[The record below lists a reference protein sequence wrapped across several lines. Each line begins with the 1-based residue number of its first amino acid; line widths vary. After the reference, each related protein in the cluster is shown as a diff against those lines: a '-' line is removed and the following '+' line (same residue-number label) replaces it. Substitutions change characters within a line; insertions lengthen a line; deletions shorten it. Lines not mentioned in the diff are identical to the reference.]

1 MNFFRQEVQTMS
13 TVYLNG
19 AYLPMSEARISPM
32 DRGFLFGDGIYE
44 VIPSYDGRLVG
55 FKPHLGRMQDGL
67 DALEIPLRLDH
78 EEWRDIAGELIA
90 RNGGGDLGLYFHVS
104 RGADSQRN
112 HAYPEGIE
120 PTRYAFAFGI
130 PPAPVPDKAAA
141 SCYTVSTA
149 EDLRWR
155 RCNIKST
162 ALLGN
167 VMHYQ
172 YGCAR
177 GHGETILYNR
187 ERELTE
193 ASACNVYVIRH
204 GIVATPLL
212 DHQKLPG
219 ITRMMLLEILRRD
232 GTIPVQERVVTLD
245 ELATADEVWL
255 SSSSKDIVPVI
266 EIDGRPVG
274 DGGVGDVWLAAQ
286 TLYSAHKFDF

>member
-1 MNFFRQEVQTMS
+1 MS
-13 TVYLNG
+13 TVFLNG
-19 AYLPMSEARISPM
+19 VYMPMSEARISPM

-55 FKPHLGRMQDGL
+55 FAPHLHRMEDGL
-67 DALEIPLRLDH
+67 AALEIRMAVDH
-78 EEWRDIAGELIA
+78 GAWRKIAEALIEH
-90 RNGGGDLGLYFHVS
+90 NGGGNLGIYFHVS
-104 RGADSQRN
+104 RGADTQRH
-112 HAYPEGIE
+112 HAYPENIE
-120 PTRYAFAFGI
+120 PTLFAFAFEI
-130 PPAPVPDKAAA
+130 PPAPVPKKSAATR
-141 SCYTVSTA
+141 YRVSTA
-149 EDLRWR
+149 EDLRWK

-172 YGCAR
+172 YGHAR
-177 GHGETILYNR
+177 GHNETILYNQD
-187 ERELTE
+187 RELTE
-193 ASACNVYVIRH
+193 AAACNVFVVRH

-232 GTIPVQERVVTLD
+232 GTIAVQERVVTLD
-245 ELATADEVWL
+245 ELASADEVWIT
-255 SSSSKDIVPVI
+255 SSSKEIAPVV

>member
-1 MNFFRQEVQTMS
+1 MT

-19 AYLPMSEARISPM
+19 EYMPMSEARISPM

-55 FKPHLGRMQDGL
+55 FIPHLQRMQDGL
-67 DALEIPLRLDH
+67 DAIEIRLQADPG
-78 EEWRDIAGELIA
+78 EWREIA
-90 RNGGGDLGLYFHVS
+90 RQLIERNGAGNLGIYFHVS
-104 RGADSQRN
+104 RGADTQRN
-112 HAYPEGIE
+112 HAYPENVT
-120 PTRYAFAFGI
+120 PTVYAFAFEI
-130 PPAPVPDKAAA
+130 PPAPVPDKSAA
-141 SCYTVSTA
+141 SCYTVATA

-172 YGCAR
+172 YGHAQGR
-177 GHGETILYNR
+177 QETILYNQQG
-187 ERELTE
+187 ELTE
-193 ASACNVYVIRH
+193 AAACNVYVVKN

-219 ITRMMLLEILRRD
+219 ITRLMLLEILRRD
-232 GTIPVQERVVTLD
+232 GSIPVEERVVTLR
-245 ELATADEVWL
+245 ELEHADEVWL
-255 SSSSKDIVPVI
+255 SSSSKEIAPVI

-274 DGGVGDVWLAAQ
+274 DGAVGDVWLAAQ